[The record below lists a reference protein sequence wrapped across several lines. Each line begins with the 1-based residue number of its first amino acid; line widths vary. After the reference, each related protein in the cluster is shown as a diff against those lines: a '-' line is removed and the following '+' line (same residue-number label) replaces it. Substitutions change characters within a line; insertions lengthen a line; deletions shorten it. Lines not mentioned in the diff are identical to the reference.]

1 MKCEIKKCNVFIQ
14 VRYEQQ
20 ILKMEQKLLQK
31 QVGVPIPAAEEKKVL
46 VKSLEAELQ
55 QIRESH
61 MEKEKIL
68 QEQIKSLQQQIKSR
82 VSTGF
87 ATF

>member
-31 QVGVPIPAAEEKKVL
+31 QVGVPIPAPEEKKVL

>member
-31 QVGVPIPAAEEKKVL
+31 QQVGVPIPAAEEKVL